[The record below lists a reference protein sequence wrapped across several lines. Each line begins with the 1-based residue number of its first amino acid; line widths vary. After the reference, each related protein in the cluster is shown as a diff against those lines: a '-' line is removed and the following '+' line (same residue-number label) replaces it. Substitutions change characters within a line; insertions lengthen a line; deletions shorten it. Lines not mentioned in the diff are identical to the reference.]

1 MIKAF
6 LEAASGISTMWS
18 LAAFTVA
25 AVLYLAVGRR
35 KGKSNAGVQVTSVA
49 LLVFAA
55 IPIVGSLL
63 ADVYKTRPSIYELR
77 VTVVDAQNTPVE
89 DAKVW
94 SSFGGEPKRVAGG
107 WQFDIPAASV
117 PADHKLT
124 VYASREA
131 AFLKGQSEV
140 TLGSDFHPNTT
151 IQLTHPETAIR
162 GMVTD
167 EKGHAVEGATVTVV
181 GYGKEAVVTKA
192 DGGFEL
198 PAHAADGQQVELH
211 AETQGL
217 AAGGGW
223 YPAGNA
229 PAEIVLKGEIA
240 PKRQGA
246 GQSRKRPTATGAV
259 VSPPHGDR

>member
-6 LEAASGISTMWS
+6 VEAAAGISTMWS
-18 LAAFTVA
+18 LAAFAIA
-25 AVLYLAVGRR
+25 AVLYLSVGRR
-35 KGKSNAGVQVTSVA
+35 TGKSNTGVQVTSA
-49 LLVFAA
+49 LLLLFAA

-63 ADVYKTRPSIYELR
+63 ADVYKSKPSIYELR

-131 AFLKGQSEV
+131 AFQKGQSEV
-140 TLGSDFHPNTT
+140 TLGTDFHPNTT
-151 IQLTHPETAIR
+151 IPLMHPETTIR

-167 EKGHAVEGATVTVV
+167 EKGHAVEGATVMVV

-211 AETQGL
+211 AERKGL
-217 AAGGGW
+217 PAGGGW

-229 PAEIVLKGEIA
+229 PAEIMLKGKIA
-240 PKRQGA
+240 VNKRG
-246 GQSRKRPTATGAV
+246 
-259 VSPPHGDR
+259 